1 MINRTVLTGRL
12 TRDPELKSTSSGISV
27 TQFTLAVN
35 RQYTNQDG
43 SRSADFISCVAWR
56 KTAETINKFF
66 KKGSLIGIDGR
77 LQSRSY
83 DDKNGYKVYVTEV
96 VVDNFSFLTSKSDKQ
111 QRSQAAQDQFAGGD
125 EVTITEDDI
134 PFQEDV

>member
-43 SRSADFISCVAWR
+43 NRSADFISCVAWR
-56 KTAETINKFF
+56 KNAETINKFF

-96 VVDNFSFLTSKSDKQ
+96 VVDNSYSAIME
-111 QRSQAAQDQFAGGD
+111 R
-125 EVTITEDDI
+125 
-134 PFQEDV
+134 

>member
-56 KTAETINKFF
+56 KTAENINKFF

-96 VVDNFSFLTSKSDKQ
+96 VVDNFSFLTSKNDKQ
-111 QRSQAAQDQFAGGD
+111 RGSQAAQDPFAAGD
-125 EVTITEDDI
+125 EVTISEDDI
-134 PFQEDV
+134 PF

>member
-12 TRDPELKSTSSGISV
+12 TRDPELKSASSGISV

-56 KTAETINKFF
+56 KTAENINKFF

-77 LQSRSY
+77 IQTRSY
-83 DDKNGYKVYVTEV
+83 DDKNGHKVYVTEV
-96 VVDNFSFLTSKSDKQ
+96 VVDNFSFLTSKNDSGQ
-111 QRSQAAQDQFAGGD
+111 TAQDPFAAGD

-134 PFQEDV
+134 PF

>member
-43 SRSADFISCVAWR
+43 NRSADFISCVAWR
-56 KTAETINKFF
+56 KTAENINKFF

-96 VVDNFSFLTSKSDKQ
+96 VVDNFSFLTSKNDKRQ
-111 QRSQAAQDQFAGGD
+111 GSQAAQDPFAAGD
-125 EVTITEDDI
+125 EVTISEDDI
-134 PFQEDV
+134 PF

>member
-43 SRSADFISCVAWR
+43 NRSADFISCVAWR
-56 KTAETINKFF
+56 KTAENINKFF

-96 VVDNFSFLTSKSDKQ
+96 VVDNFSFLTSKNDKQ
-111 QRSQAAQDQFAGGD
+111 QGSQAAQDPFAGGD

-134 PFQEDV
+134 PF

>member
-43 SRSADFISCVAWR
+43 NRSADFISCVAWR
-56 KTAETINKFF
+56 KTAENINKFF

-83 DDKNGYKVYVTEV
+83 DDKVEVYY
-96 VVDNFSFLTSKSDKQ
+96 
-111 QRSQAAQDQFAGGD
+111 
-125 EVTITEDDI
+125 
-134 PFQEDV
+134 

>member
-43 SRSADFISCVAWR
+43 SRSTDFISCVAWR

-96 VVDNFSFLTSKSDKQ
+96 VVDNFSFLTSKNDKQ
-111 QRSQAAQDQFAGGD
+111 QGAQTAQDPFAGGD

-134 PFQEDV
+134 QF

>member
-56 KTAETINKFF
+56 KTAENINKFF

-96 VVDNFSFLTSKSDKQ
+96 VVDNFSFLTSKSDKHQ
-111 QRSQAAQDQFAGGD
+111 GSQAAQDPFAAGD
-125 EVTITEDDI
+125 KVTITEDDI
-134 PFQEDV
+134 PF